1 MGIYA
6 IIAFIFLAC
15 FSICFGILYYL
26 ARRKDPVK
34 ARLKDIESDSLARGV
49 GENGVPAGQGA
60 ALLGEE
66 TARQSSTRMFLAS
79 AGYRGSSDVTLFYQ
93 YTIFGAIA
101 MGALAFGVT
110 TFLRLKEAH
119 VILISIVGLIFGGLL
134 PRLWVLH
141 MISRRREEI
150 RKAVPNILDLMVV
163 CVEAGLSFTAALHR
177 LANETKIS
185 CGALSDELR
194 IVTHEILIGKSKADA
209 FRSLANRTGVEELRS
224 LAITLIQS
232 DKFGTSIAQSLRVLA
247 DSMRFKRRQ
256 RAEEMANKTTVKLV
270 FPLVFLIFPELLVIL
285 VGPALIRIVK
295 ALSEI
300 AH

>member
-185 CGALSDELR
+185 
-194 IVTHEILIGKSKADA
+194 
-209 FRSLANRTGVEELRS
+209 
-224 LAITLIQS
+224 
-232 DKFGTSIAQSLRVLA
+232 
-247 DSMRFKRRQ
+247 
-256 RAEEMANKTTVKLV
+256 
-270 FPLVFLIFPELLVIL
+270 
-285 VGPALIRIVK
+285 
-295 ALSEI
+295 
-300 AH
+300 